1 MRLLIKISRLQN
13 SKQYLNSHFNTTMWR
28 ELCKRYGL
36 RYWQWFLGEENVT
49 LSPAISTMHTHSFSY
64 NIYMFFLK
72 EEISKEIKKEK
83 NRKERKE
90 LKAGGFNILYLS
102 QGLLAKLRSQVCFLT
117 ISQVTESLNQVTEK
131 IRFALNNYQC
141 LPKSLFQFGQYRSSF
156 SA

>member
-1 MRLLIKISRLQN
+1 
-13 SKQYLNSHFNTTMWR
+13 
-28 ELCKRYGL
+28 
-36 RYWQWFLGEENVT
+36 
-49 LSPAISTMHTHSFSY
+49 
-64 NIYMFFLK
+64 MFFLK